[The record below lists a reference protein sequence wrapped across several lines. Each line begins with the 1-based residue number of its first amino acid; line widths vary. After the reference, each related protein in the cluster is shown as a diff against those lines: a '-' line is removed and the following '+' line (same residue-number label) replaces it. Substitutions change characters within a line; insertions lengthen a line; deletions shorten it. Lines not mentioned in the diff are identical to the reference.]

1 MEKELRYIPAFHFR
15 WLTSVYDPMMRY
27 LGREAKF
34 KNLLISQ
41 AGLGKGL
48 RALDIGCGTAT
59 LTLLIKQACPDCEV
73 IGLDGDPAILEV
85 ARRKIAR
92 AGQNIRLIHGTA
104 ASLPFPD
111 GTFDRVFISLVL
123 HHLSL
128 EDRNRALKEILRV
141 LNPGAQLHIAELG
154 KPHNILMAAISQV
167 IGRLEAAWDFIKG
180 KLPETLTEAGF
191 ASVTETYRIAT
202 VFGTFVL
209 YRALKPT

>member
-1 MEKELRYIPAFHFR
+1 MEKKLRYIPAFHFR
-15 WLTSVYDPMMRY
+15 WLTLVYDPMMRY

-34 KNLLISQ
+34 KSRLVSQ

-59 LTLLIKQACPDCEV
+59 LTLLIKQDCPDCEV
-73 IGLDGDPAILEV
+73 TGLDGDLAILEV

-92 AGQNIRLIHGTA
+92 TGQNIRLVHGTA

-111 GTFDRVFISLVL
+111 EAFDRAFISLVL

-128 EDRNRALKEILRV
+128 EDCNRALKEIRRV
-141 LNPGAQLHIAELG
+141 LKPGGELHIAELG
-154 KPHNILMAAISQV
+154 KPHNFLMTAISQV
-167 IGRLEAAWDFIKG
+167 IGQLESAWDFIKG
-180 KLPETLTEAGF
+180 KLPQVLTDAGF
-191 ASVTETYRIAT
+191 IGVTETYRLAT
-202 VFGTFVL
+202 VFGTFAL